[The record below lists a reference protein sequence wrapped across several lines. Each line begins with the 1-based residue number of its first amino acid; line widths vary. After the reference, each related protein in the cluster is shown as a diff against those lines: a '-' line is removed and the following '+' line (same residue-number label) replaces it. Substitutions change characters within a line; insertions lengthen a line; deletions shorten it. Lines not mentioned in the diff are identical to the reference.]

1 MSDFALAVEE
11 AIVNSIK
18 EALDNEDFTDAIER
32 AVENHD
38 FDDAIATAVSD
49 ALEDFDFDD
58 KIAEAVND
66 YVQSHTPSLTETRA
80 HTSDLAHMYQ
90 RVVALEQQMQQVADL
105 RDRLAGLQAPS
116 EPSPIPEGQLDQ
128 LRLAKD
134 LLDRALNASFHPQLG
149 E

>member
-1 MSDFALAVEE
+1 MSAMSDFALAIEE
-11 AIVNSIK
+11 SIVNSIK

-38 FDDAIATAVSD
+38 FDDAVQNAVSD

-66 YVQSHTPSLTETRA
+66 YVQSHTPGLTETPA
-80 HTSDLAHMYQ
+80 HTSDLAYMYQ
-90 RVVALEQQMQQVADL
+90 RVVALEQQVAAL

-134 LLDRALNASFHPQLG
+134 LLDRALSASSHPQLG